1 MYKKPLSF
9 ILAASLILGSIGPI
23 TVNAST
29 KDNQDLSVN
38 VLESTEEKI
47 VIETETDN
55 EIVLS
60 TIETVENDTVEVTSE
75 SSTGD
80 IQEFVYHK
88 GDDYFLLNGEKG
100 ELKID
105 ESIEPE
111 LVNSGVTVSSIMAA
125 SSSPKYMSTTTLS
138 LNKHVN
144 SLNAIVTVVGGVL
157 AAAFLTGFK
166 FAKTDYAGTIGAW
179 LGVVGLGTYFSSK
192 LMSGTLKVD
201 NYRSGSKKF
210 TGCENLYQYRYQNPK
225 INFTL
230 AGKKFS
236 KSYSKTGSWYYGTR
250 PCA

>member
-88 GDDYFLLNGEKG
+88 GDDYFL
-100 ELKID
+100 
-105 ESIEPE
+105 
-111 LVNSGVTVSSIMAA
+111 V
-125 SSSPKYMSTTTLS
+125 
-138 LNKHVN
+138 
-144 SLNAIVTVVGGVL
+144 
-157 AAAFLTGFK
+157 
-166 FAKTDYAGTIGAW
+166 
-179 LGVVGLGTYFSSK
+179 
-192 LMSGTLKVD
+192 
-201 NYRSGSKKF
+201 
-210 TGCENLYQYRYQNPK
+210 
-225 INFTL
+225 
-230 AGKKFS
+230 
-236 KSYSKTGSWYYGTR
+236 
-250 PCA
+250 